1 MQTTTLMKHALRNL
15 LRSRRRTLSTLC
27 AIVVGAIGIL
37 LFAGYNQ
44 SIKYSLQTTFVRDK
58 GHLQIQQRDYLLH
71 GTSNP
76 ALYSIHNYQQI
87 VDILI
92 RDPVLKKMI
101 AVTTPVLSM
110 TGLAGHYAV
119 GTSRP
124 VLIYGT
130 EAVGQAQLDKWDEY
144 QIGADLIDRKPL
156 TGTQPEAALIG
167 RGLARLLLLCDFVKD
182 QPCAPPPPRESSA
195 NALPDDLL
203 ELSQSARDIR
213 PPATGSNIELLAAS
227 AAGAP
232 NIVRVN
238 VLGTQPQ
245 QARELDDT
253 VVSLHLR
260 QAQQLLFGQEMPGV
274 TAILLQLHST
284 NEMEAARTRLQKLFA
299 NKLSGEPLA
308 VYDFTQLQPLY
319 NQVLAM
325 FGKIFSFLLALILCI
340 ALFTVGNTMN
350 MAVMERTVE
359 IGTLRAVG
367 LKRGD
372 IQRLFLSEGA
382 LLGAIG
388 AASGVLIALALAWLI
403 NRSGMTWQPPGV
415 TTPLPIRIIIWGE
428 WRMLA
433 SVTGTL
439 LLVTVLSSWW
449 PARRASRVSIV
460 EALRHI

>member
-1 MQTTTLMKHALRNL
+1 MQTTTLMKHA
-15 LRSRRRTLSTLC
+15 RTLSTLC
-27 AIVVGAIGIL
+27 AIIVGAIGIL

-44 SIKYSLQTTFVRDK
+44 SIEYSLQTTFVRDK

-101 AVTTPVLSM
+101 AVTTPVLSL

-144 QIGADLIDRKPL
+144 QIGADLIVRKPL

-182 QPCAPPPPRESSA
+182 QPCAPPPSRENNAS
-195 NALPDDLL
+195 ALPDDLL
-203 ELSQSARDIR
+203 ALSQSARDTR
-213 PPATGSNIELLAAS
+213 PPATGSHIELLAAS

-232 NIVRVN
+232 NIIRVN

-260 QAQQLLFGQEMPGV
+260 QAQQLLFGQETPGV

-284 NEMEAARTRLQKLFA
+284 KEMEAARARLRQIFA

-388 AASGVLIALALAWLI
+388 AVSGVLIALALAWLI

-415 TTPLPIRIIIWGE
+415 TSPLPIRISIWGE